1 VPAESAPAAPRLF
14 KAAFFVVVA
23 ILLAAVVYS
32 GWIVVRYWD
41 RVGV

>member
-1 VPAESAPAAPRLF
+1 MHSESAAAAPRLF
-14 KAAFFVVVA
+14 QAAFFLVVA
-23 ILLAAVVYS
+23 ILLAALVYT